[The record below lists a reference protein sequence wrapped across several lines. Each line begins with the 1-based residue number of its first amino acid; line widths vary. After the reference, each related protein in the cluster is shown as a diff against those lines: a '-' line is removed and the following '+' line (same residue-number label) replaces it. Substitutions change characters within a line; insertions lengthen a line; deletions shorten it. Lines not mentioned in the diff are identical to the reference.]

1 MSSDLKF
8 HRNVLWRGLIIKLN
22 ILEKFKDLPP
32 DELLLIS
39 IPPTEYSEY
48 MINNIVTIKITQM
61 MFI

>member
-22 ILEKFKDLPP
+22 ILEKFKDLLP

-39 IPPTEYSEY
+39 IPPTEYSVY
-48 MINNIVTIKITQM
+48 IINNIVTIKIIQIK
-61 MFI
+61 FI